1 MVLARLG
8 RVCLRENQFGWQLTL
23 WPGCHVPTLFFT
35 QWCRPGFVSRLR
47 EKGSSRGK

>member
-35 QWCRPGFVSRLR
+35 QWCRPG
-47 EKGSSRGK
+47 